1 MWSSKFKA
9 FLAIASRTTS
19 ATTVATEIV
28 ELSAQMGLVLSI
40 NNSNNILSS
49 SSSSSSSTIVT
60 TTPRE
65 GREASVESKRV
76 GLGHFPADWPHPFC
90 SIDRSGKSSQM
101 KWPSQYQ
108 SLWGKESHWISFT
121 KNGGILRKSLRRP
134 YFGESAIEK
143 RRGFPKFH
151 NLQFPPEPG
160 WVDMKIGLF
169 SKIGFVKSQTA
180 PHRPSWRPRHGQVF
194 FFTIS
199 RPQTLQLAQIAS
211 D

>member
-1 MWSSKFKA
+1 M
-9 FLAIASRTTS
+9 
-19 ATTVATEIV
+19 IV
-28 ELSAQMGLVLSI
+28 IISL
-40 NNSNNILSS
+40 

-76 GLGHFPADWPHPFC
+76 GLGHFPADWPPPFC

-108 SLWGKESHWISFT
+108 SFWGREPHWISFT
-121 KNGGILRKSLRRP
+121 MNGGILRKNPRRAH
-134 YFGESAIEK
+134 FVESAIEK

-151 NLQFPPEPG
+151 SLQIPPEPG

>member
-1 MWSSKFKA
+1 MISLVVEAAARLSQQRQGRGGRHPWSPKESVWVTFQQTDLLL
-9 FLAIASRTTS
+9 F
-19 ATTVATEIV
+19 
-28 ELSAQMGLVLSI
+28 AQLTDPVKVLKWSDLRSI
-40 NNSNNILSS
+40 NLF
-49 SSSSSSSTIVT
+49 
-60 TTPRE
+60 E
-65 GREASVESKRV
+65 VESRI
-76 GLGHFPADWPHPFC
+76 A
-90 SIDRSGKSSQM
+90 
-101 KWPSQYQ
+101 
-108 SLWGKESHWISFT
+108 WISFT
-121 KNGGILRKSLRRP
+121 MNGSILRKNPRTAH
-134 YFGESAIEK
+134 FVESAIEK

-151 NLQFPPEPG
+151 NLQLPPELG